1 MRCEWQ
7 QGYARR
13 FRRESTCLAVVIVV
27 TLVLAGCGGGPAPP
41 TATTAATVPSPTTAP
56 PTPSPRRT
64 ATTGVASPTRPASP
78 AATATRAL
86 ATPTAT
92 ARSAASPSVAKGTGY
107 GMNIWLPN
115 TNMDRTLGLVTGAG
129 FTWARQWIAWESV
142 EPSRGSYN
150 WEVLDQVVAAAG
162 RHNVKL
168 LLVFPKAPAWA
179 APNHGIPADKET
191 YGTFLGTVAQRYK
204 GKVAAYEIWN
214 EQNLA
219 GETGGRVEVREYVE
233 LLKAS
238 FTRIKAA
245 DPAATVLYGG
255 LTPTGVNDPT
265 IAIDD
270 VVYLQQCYAYNGG
283 EIKRYFDALGAHPGG
298 MHNPPETL
306 WPENPGP
313 GPGFNDSRSFYF
325 RRVED
330 LRKVMEEAGDGAKQ
344 IWVTEFGW
352 TTRNEARGYEYGQYI
367 SEQNQADY
375 LVRAYALASE
385 RWPWVGVMFLWNL
398 NYSTITPP
406 SDEKHPWSILNADY
420 SPRPAYEAVKRMPKP

>member
-1 MRCEWQ
+1 MQCEWP
-7 QGYARR
+7 AA
-13 FRRESTCLAVVIVV
+13 RESRSDRGSISLAALIVVAVV
-27 TLVLAGCGGGPAPP
+27 LVGCGAGPVPP
-41 TATTAATVPSPTTAP
+41 TVTAAATAPSPTTVP
-56 PTPSPRRT
+56 PTPAMPT
-64 ATTGVASPTRPASP
+64 GATTASRSPTTASPVAVASRAPVPTSATVRATASPTGGR
-78 AATATRAL
+78 R
-86 ATPTAT
+86 
-92 ARSAASPSVAKGTGY
+92 GGY
-107 GMNIWLPN
+107 GMNIWLPG
-115 TNMDRTLGLVTGAG
+115 TNMDRTLDLLTGAG
-129 FTWARQWIAWESV
+129 FGWARQWIAWESV
-142 EPSRGSYN
+142 EPAPGSYN

-168 LLVFPKAPAWA
+168 LLVFPKAPGWA
-179 APNHGIPADKET
+179 APNGGIPSDKEA
-191 YGTFLGTVAQRYK
+191 YGTFLATVAQRYR
-204 GKVAAYEIWN
+204 GKIAAYEVWN

-219 GETGGRVEVREYVE
+219 GEAGGRVEVREYVE

-245 DPAATVLYGG
+245 DPAAIVLYGG

-270 VVYLQQCYAYNGG
+270 VVFLQRCYAYNGG

-298 MHNPPETL
+298 MNNPPETL

-352 TTRNEARGYEYGQYI
+352 TTKNEARGYEYGQYI

-375 LVRAYALASE
+375 LVRAYALAGE

-420 SPRPAYEAVKRMPKP
+420 SPRPAYEAVKRMSKP